1 MTTNTIDRPTGA
13 ALGQLPKCTVAVTQ
27 ICERNKMPDQP
38 QPDRFKAEMPQIPGV
53 SDAAPRRKE
62 AAVNP
67 AVRLVAVL
75 LAVLVVGFAASRWL
89 LRSKHSEA
97 PAAAP
102 AAQIEVPAPAV
113 ASTPAVP
120 RATSANPE
128 IATVAEMGKPWSSKD
143 FFFVNPL
150 TGVAAAALLIRL
162 PTGSPAQPTGYWA
175 FAMNAPFGN
184 CQLEYLQDL
193 GKLKDE
199 YDFRD
204 SKHPMVGNPCT
215 RTVFDPLKMSSIPGD
230 IWVRGGIAQGSD
242 LRPPLGI
249 QVQIRG
255 KNILAVR
262 ME

>member
-1 MTTNTIDRPTGA
+1 MATSTNSTDRRTTWR
-13 ALGQLPKCTVAVTQ
+13 LPNCTVVVTRS
-27 ICERNKMPDQP
+27 CERNKMPDQP
-38 QPDRFKAEMPQIPGV
+38 QPDRFKAEMPQIPGL
-53 SDAAPRRKE
+53 SDAASRRKE
-62 AAVNP
+62 PAINP

-75 LAVLVVGFAASRWL
+75 LAVLVLGFAASRWL
-89 LRSKHSEA
+89 LRSKHAEA
-97 PAAAP
+97 PAPAP
-102 AAQIEVPAPAV
+102 PAQIEVPAPAV
-113 ASTPAVP
+113 DSTPAVP

-128 IATVAEMGKPWSSKD
+128 IATVAEMSKPWSSKD
-143 FFFVNPL
+143 FFFVNSL
-150 TGVAAAALLIRL
+150 TNKTAAALLLRL
-162 PTGSPAQPTGYWA
+162 PTGSPAQPVGYWA

-184 CQLEYLQDL
+184 CRLEYLQDR

-204 SKHPMVGNPCT
+204 AKHPMVGNPCS
-215 RTVFDPLKMSSIPGD
+215 RTVFDPLKMTSIPGD